1 MKIEIL
7 HPFGLSGSE
16 IFSSIHP
23 RKARLIAGMLSL
35 VLESGRIPRRASSLG
50 TSPAD
55 GEPMTFAGLWDE
67 WKDKATG
74 EVLKSCT
81 MLITE
86 PNGFVA
92 EVHDRMPVVLESKDF
107 VSWLNE
113 GGLALAVTLPYVA
126 RELGKSVSFAE
137 ISKYVEQNAERQG
150 SQKSGE
156 ASPPT
161 RLSDQPDS
169 PTFAPIN
176 RRGDCLVV
184 VGHVDVVVLV
194 AWALLNGGK
203 WRSHKTYFLSSCTV

>member
-137 ISKYVEQNAERQG
+137 ISKYVEQNADKLKGTAR
-150 SQKSGE
+150 
-156 ASPPT
+156 
-161 RLSDQPDS
+161 
-169 PTFAPIN
+169 FAKIG
-176 RRGDCLVV
+176 RGFTAHTLE
-184 VGHVDVVVLV
+184 
-194 AWALLNGGK
+194 
-203 WRSHKTYFLSSCTV
+203 

>member
-1 MKIEIL
+1 
-7 HPFGLSGSE
+7 
-16 IFSSIHP
+16 
-23 RKARLIAGMLSL
+23 
-35 VLESGRIPRRASSLG
+35 
-50 TSPAD
+50 
-55 GEPMTFAGLWDE
+55 MTFAGLWDE

-137 ISKYVEQNAERQG
+137 ISKYVEQNADKLKAMAR
-150 SQKSGE
+150 
-156 ASPPT
+156 
-161 RLSDQPDS
+161 
-169 PTFAPIN
+169 FAKIG
-176 RRGDCLVV
+176 RGFTTHTLE
-184 VGHVDVVVLV
+184 
-194 AWALLNGGK
+194 
-203 WRSHKTYFLSSCTV
+203 